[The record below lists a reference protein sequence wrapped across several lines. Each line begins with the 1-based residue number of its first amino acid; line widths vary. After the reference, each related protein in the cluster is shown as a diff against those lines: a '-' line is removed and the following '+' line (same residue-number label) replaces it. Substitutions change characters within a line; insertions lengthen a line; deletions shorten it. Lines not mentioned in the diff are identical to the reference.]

1 MSPVRHV
8 IFDLDGTLVDSLPG
22 IAFSVDAALAA
33 CGLPPAGV
41 SLAPL
46 IGPPVREILAAVS
59 GATSRELLDWMERS
73 FRASYDAEGWRR
85 TVCLP
90 GVPDMLRRLMT
101 GGVDLWIA
109 TNKPAL
115 PTGRIL
121 RELNVG
127 GGAGGAACPRAR
139 KQDRAKASTACPT
152 SGLLTNSPTSDARS
166 LGSFFREAACR
177 DSRTPPFASKAEVLL
192 DLLARHHLDRAA
204 CLMVGDTAEDWHAAE
219 TAGIACAIV
228 GPGNGP
234 RALPEGC
241 CRIGG
246 WEELEEMALMEE
258 VSV

>member
-33 CGLPPAGV
+33 CGLPQAGV
-41 SLAPL
+41 DQAPL

-121 RELNVG
+121 R
-127 GGAGGAACPRAR
+127 
-139 KQDRAKASTACPT
+139 
-152 SGLLTNSPTSDARS
+152 
-166 LGSFFREAACR
+166 
-177 DSRTPPFASKAEVLL
+177 
-192 DLLARHHLDRAA
+192 
-204 CLMVGDTAEDWHAAE
+204 
-219 TAGIACAIV
+219 
-228 GPGNGP
+228 
-234 RALPEGC
+234 
-241 CRIGG
+241 
-246 WEELEEMALMEE
+246 
-258 VSV
+258 